1 MVGRSAHAARRVA
14 LAAVVCALAG
24 CAAPVLA
31 PQTAPAAFELTARF
45 AVSYRGEAASGS
57 VAWRWAE
64 GAEELRIGS
73 TLGQGVAH
81 IRREGAEFVL
91 TTADGRR
98 YRATDAEGL
107 TEQALGFRLPLA
119 GLADWVRAR
128 PAPGPS
134 RARLDAEGR
143 LAQLEQSGWTIDYL
157 EYAGARPVRLRLA
170 YPGIELRLAIGEW
183 K

>member
-1 MVGRSAHAARRVA
+1 MVGGSAHAARRVA
-14 LAAVVCALAG
+14 LAAVCVLAG
-24 CAAPVLA
+24 CAAPGLA
-31 PQTAPAAFELTARF
+31 PDSAPAEFELTARF
-45 AVSYRGEAASGS
+45 AVWYRGEAASGS

-64 GAEELRIGS
+64 RAEELRIGS
-73 TLGQGVAH
+73 TLGQGIAH

-91 TTADGRR
+91 TTAESRQ

-107 TEQALGFRLPLA
+107 TEQALGFRLPLT